1 MVSQKYYDEKY
12 ELNINNR
19 LTETLQS
26 VLLYIC
32 EYIVYIFILEL
43 NRKICF

>member
-1 MVSQKYYDEKY
+1 MWFLKNITNDEKY

-32 EYIVYIFILEL
+32 EYSFIFLFS
-43 NRKICF
+43 N